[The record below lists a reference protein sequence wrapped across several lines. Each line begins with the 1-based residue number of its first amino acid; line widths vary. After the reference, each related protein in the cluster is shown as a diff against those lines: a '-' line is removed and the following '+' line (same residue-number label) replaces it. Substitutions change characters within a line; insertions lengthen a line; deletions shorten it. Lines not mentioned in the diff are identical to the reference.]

1 MGDCGVGRV
10 RPHLDRI
17 AIRPGIRGVGSV
29 LADSFGISGRWL
41 RPAVAGQALIRP
53 RGAPRRS
60 SRDASS
66 RSRRAAPG
74 CARPAPCV
82 GIGSRIRRRDPR
94 ARASCRPSRETR
106 ARSIPRQARPPG
118 SAPGCRRS
126 LGRGRAHPPATPRTG
141 SEKAPSRQALVIA
154 EVPGELGRLD
164 IAGHG
169 VRLAADFT
177 GCHGPAPA
185 LRH

>member
-10 RPHLDRI
+10 WPHLDRI
-17 AIRPGIRGVGSV
+17 AIRPGIRGVASV
-29 LADSFGISGRWL
+29 LADSFGTSGRWL
-41 RPAVAGQALIRP
+41 RPAVAGQALIHP

-74 CARPAPCV
+74 CPRPAPCV

-106 ARSIPRQARPPG
+106 ARSITRQARPPG
-118 SAPGCRRS
+118 SAPGCRSGASVEGEPTRPQQREQVARKRRHDRTRDR
-126 LGRGRAHPPATPRTG
+126 RGARRAR
-141 SEKAPSRQALVIA
+141 PSRHSRSRA
-154 EVPGELGRLD
+154 
-164 IAGHG
+164 
-169 VRLAADFT
+169 
-177 GCHGPAPA
+177 
-185 LRH
+185 